1 MLHKIGRMARRFPC
15 PALLGK
21 VPRSAGWGVACSR
34 DGGRIARA
42 SPRACTQT
50 HLLSAPHPAFGHLPR
65 FAEKG
70 KLRALIAALIFA
82 ASACLACS
90 ADAAD
95 RLRIAI
101 QRTGTASWE
110 IELIKARGLDK
121 AANLDIETTELA
133 STDAGR
139 VALEGG
145 ASDMVV
151 EDWLWVARE
160 RALGDKLLF
169 TPYSSAL
176 GAVMTPKDLP
186 VHTIADLAGR
196 SIGVAGGPI
205 DKNWLLLRAAALG
218 EGFDLAKVARPSY
231 AAPPL
236 IAEKLVQGEIE
247 TALEFW
253 NFCADLEARGFR
265 RAIEMADVEKALGA
279 SGPVAMTG
287 YVFSESFAASHK
299 DALRRYFAAAAEA
312 RRILAQDPTA
322 WAPIK
327 ARLRLKDDAALEVYR
342 QRYLDGVPKRTIAE
356 EAADAR
362 ILYRRLAEIG
372 GQELVGKAKEL
383 DMSLFYDPMTGE

>member
-1 MLHKIGRMARRFPC
+1 MIKRMLF
-15 PALLGK
+15 
-21 VPRSAGWGVACSR
+21 
-34 DGGRIARA
+34 
-42 SPRACTQT
+42 
-50 HLLSAPHPAFGHLPR
+50 
-65 FAEKG
+65 
-70 KLRALIAALIFA
+70 AALMFA
-82 ASACLACS
+82 ASACLACG

-101 QRTGTASWE
+101 QSTGTAAWE

-139 VALEGG
+139 IALAGG
-145 ASDMVV
+145 AADMIVG
-151 EDWLWVARE
+151 DWLWVARE

-176 GAVMTPKDLP
+176 GAVMTRKDLP
-186 VHTIADLAGR
+186 VHTLADLAGR

-205 DKNWLLLRAAALG
+205 DKSWLLLRAAALG
-218 EGFDLAKVARPSY
+218 EGVDLARNARPSY

-299 DALRRYFAAAAEA
+299 DALQRYFAAAAEA

-322 WAPIK
+322 WASIT
-327 ARLRLKDDAALEVYR
+327 ARLRLKDDAALDVYR

-356 EAADAR
+356 EAADAQV
-362 ILYRRLAEIG
+362 LYRRLAEIG
-372 GQELVGKAKEL
+372 GQELVGEAKEL
-383 DMSLFYDPMTGE
+383 DVSLFYDAMTGE